1 MVTIQREFEECDV
14 APRLALRVLLWEK
27 VKFSLNKL
35 FGLLLLSV
43 VLNSTI
49 LPRVIISCCIVVSH
63 VYTVQCI
70 LI

>member
-14 APRLALRVLLWEK
+14 ALRVHLWEK
-27 VKFSLNKL
+27 VKFSLNFQVIRFVASFCCLQFNHFVNSHHL
-35 FGLLLLSV
+35 F
-43 VLNSTI
+43 
-49 LPRVIISCCIVVSH
+49 CCIVVSH